1 MRIIIFLDDRRSMGV
16 SRKKLLVARDTLIF
30 LLQNLRFLI
39 NFQKSVL
46 NPTSTLEFL
55 GALVN
60 PQNTKFGL
68 PTEKVR
74 KLQEIQN
81 QPSISIR
88 TLSKLEINW
97 QTSFFSSNKSFSTT
111 SVSEFGTSTNS
122 GNAFAGLPGGENHSF
137 RTRKVGTEL
146 MDIQLKFCNGK
157 CLIISPAQLI
167 ISSDASSQSWG
178 ASCQKKQTGS
188 TGQRK
193 RGNST

>member
-60 PQNTKFGL
+60 PQNTNFGL
-68 PTEKVR
+68 STEKVR

-97 QTSFFSSNKSFSTT
+97 
-111 SVSEFGTSTNS
+111 
-122 GNAFAGLPGGENHSF
+122 
-137 RTRKVGTEL
+137 
-146 MDIQLKFCNGK
+146 
-157 CLIISPAQLI
+157 
-167 ISSDASSQSWG
+167 
-178 ASCQKKQTGS
+178 
-188 TGQRK
+188 
-193 RGNST
+193 

>member
-16 SRKKLLVARDTLIF
+16 SRKELLAARDTLVL

-60 PQNTKFGL
+60 SQNTKFGL
-68 PTEKVR
+68 PTENMR

-97 QTSFFSSNKSFSTT
+97 
-111 SVSEFGTSTNS
+111 
-122 GNAFAGLPGGENHSF
+122 
-137 RTRKVGTEL
+137 
-146 MDIQLKFCNGK
+146 
-157 CLIISPAQLI
+157 
-167 ISSDASSQSWG
+167 
-178 ASCQKKQTGS
+178 
-188 TGQRK
+188 
-193 RGNST
+193 